1 MKTLAKPAKKKPRA
15 ARAKALPAIFT
26 ARDLNRQP
34 AAILKACDKLGSVR
48 IQTRD
53 GRAYSLRP
61 ARAEANDPGLSFME
75 RMKRHHARMKA
86 AGYVPPAPSEME
98 RINRIIAGEE

>member
-1 MKTLAKPAKKKPRA
+1 MKTLTKPAKKKPRA
-15 ARAKALPAIFT
+15 ARAKTLPSTFT

-34 AAILKACDKLGSVR
+34 AAILKACDKFGSVR

-53 GRAYSLRP
+53 GRAYSLR
-61 ARAEANDPGLSFME
+61 AEAAAASDPGLSFME

-86 AGYVPPAPSEME
+86 AGYVPPAASEME

>member
-1 MKTLAKPAKKKPRA
+1 MKTLTKPAKKKPRA
-15 ARAKALPAIFT
+15 ARGKALQSIFT

-34 AAILKACDKLGSVR
+34 AAILKACDKFGSVR

-53 GRAYSLRP
+53 GRAYSLRAEP
-61 ARAEANDPGLSFME
+61 AAASDPGLSFLE

-86 AGYVPPAPSEME
+86 AGWVQPTPAQME
-98 RINRIIAGEE
+98 LIDRIIAGEE

>member
-1 MKTLAKPAKKKPRA
+1 MKTLTKPAKKKA
-15 ARAKALPAIFT
+15 VRAKARPTIFT

-34 AAILKACDKLGSVR
+34 AKILKACDKFGSVR

-53 GRAYSLRP
+53 GRAYSLRAESP
-61 ARAEANDPGLSFME
+61 ATVDPGLSFME
-75 RMKRHHARMKA
+75 RMERHHARMKA

>member
-1 MKTLAKPAKKKPRA
+1 MKTLTKPAKKKA
-15 ARAKALPAIFT
+15 VRAKAQPAIFT

-34 AAILKACDKLGSVR
+34 ATILKACDKFGSVR

-53 GRAYSLRP
+53 GRAYSLRAESP
-61 ARAEANDPGLSFME
+61 AVVDPGVSFME
-75 RMKRHHARMKA
+75 RMERHHARMKA

>member
-1 MKTLAKPAKKKPRA
+1 MKTLTKPAKKKPRA
-15 ARAKALPAIFT
+15 ARAKAQPTIFT

-53 GRAYSLRP
+53 GRAYSLR
-61 ARAEANDPGLSFME
+61 AEPVAVSDPGLSFME

-86 AGYVPPAPSEME
+86 AGWVQPTRDQME
-98 RINRIIAGEE
+98 LIDRIIAGEE